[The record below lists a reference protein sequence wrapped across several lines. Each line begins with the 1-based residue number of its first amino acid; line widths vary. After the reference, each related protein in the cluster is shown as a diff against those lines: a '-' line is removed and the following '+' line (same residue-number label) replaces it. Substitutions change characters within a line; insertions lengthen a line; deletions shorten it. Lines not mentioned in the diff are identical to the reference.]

1 MAAVIGAAVAASGG
15 VALAGD
21 GTVAP
26 ATGGDAMASAPGA
39 DIAPAPDASVA
50 LTPDAGA
57 ALFSSDAAVPL
68 AAFLDATQPQPS
80 KPQASQPQEGPTGL
94 ARWLDPATAPIIPI
108 PEIDEDPYSGT
119 TLGVIPTYLITNDK
133 GEISKIIAPDVIYNQ
148 YFGYGARG
156 RIFSFPSDNTQ
167 WSIVGGAKQRVESE
181 FDGEYAAGILRQD
194 RWSFNASVVY
204 DRDGSSRF
212 YGIGNETHLYRQ
224 TNYTD
229 QQKYIQ
235 TTVGL
240 NLTHVW
246 QLGYTFRARTVE
258 ITQGHITGVPS
269 IQTLYPTTVLHAER
283 QEILNRLFINYDTR
297 DNVVA
302 PTRGEEWV
310 LYGGAASNAGFLN
323 SSLYSEFG
331 IDGRTFWTLPD
342 HAVLAVH
349 VALRY
354 VPETYRTQDIP
365 FWALS
370 SIGGDQ
376 SIIGGDQ
383 LLRGFG
389 IGRFVDRDS
398 SSLSVEYRKRI
409 TTIDAFSTQ
418 ITLELTPFVDMG
430 EVFHQM
436 GDDPIADLHKVI
448 GLGIRGLA
456 LPFVVGYLDVGYGS
470 EGAAIFTGLNY
481 PF

>member
-1 MAAVIGAAVAASGG
+1 MAAAVPAGGEIAVAA
-15 VALAGD
+15 D
-21 GTVAP
+21 GTVA
-26 ATGGDAMASAPGA
+26 
-39 DIAPAPDASVA
+39 IAPADDMTTPAAS
-50 LTPDAGA
+50 GHA
-57 ALFSSDAAVPL
+57 AHAASDDPPL
-68 AAFLDATQPQPS
+68 AASGVSPSGAGILAATQPQPS

-119 TLGVIPTYLITNDK
+119 TLGVIPTYLITNDQ

-167 WSIVGGAKQRVESE
+167 WSIVGGGKERVESE

-212 YGIGNETHLYRQ
+212 YGVGNETHLYRQ
-224 TNYTD
+224 ANYTD

-258 ITQGHITGVPS
+258 ITQGHLTGVPS

-283 QEILNRLFINYDTR
+283 QEILNRLFITYDTR
-297 DNVVA
+297 DNVVD
-302 PTRGEEWV
+302 PTRGGEWV
-310 LYGGAASNAGFLN
+310 LYGGTASSAGLLNA
-323 SSLYSEFG
+323 SLYSELG
-331 IDGRTFWTLPD
+331 IDGRNFWTLPG

-354 VPETYRTQDIP
+354 VPETYRTRDIP

-376 SIIGGDQ
+376 SVIGGDQ

-389 IGRFVDRDS
+389 SARFVDRDLS
-398 SSLSVEYRKRI
+398 SFSIEYRKRI

-418 ITLELTPFVDMG
+418 VTLELTPFVDMG

-456 LPFVVGYLDVGYGS
+456 LPFVVGYLDVGCGS